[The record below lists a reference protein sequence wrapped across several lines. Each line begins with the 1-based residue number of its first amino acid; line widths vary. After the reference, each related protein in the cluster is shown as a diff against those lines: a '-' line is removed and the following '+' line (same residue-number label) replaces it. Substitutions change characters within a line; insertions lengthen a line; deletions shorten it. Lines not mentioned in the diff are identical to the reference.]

1 MALAKGVSILLFVL
15 FFGEIKAAPADTLI
29 VIFDRQNFVR
39 GDSIEIEIYT
49 EPYQSIAP
57 AQTLHLWIDNVKT
70 GQRWKYRYPFLKG
83 RYKIALKIN
92 DRIPNGVYAFN
103 FLLQNQFLTIK
114 GKLINAT
121 DQDTAVNFMAT
132 SKNKIP
138 IIDGANLQP
147 GGYFTIN
154 NLYFTDSVFFGF
166 SPVQQKKENNLHIV
180 IETPADSLFIPEAM
194 LTEFIH
200 VGSTDIAG
208 TDSGNI
214 KTDYSFGFKD
224 NNDKKL
230 LQEVVVKTKVKKAI
244 EEYSEKYVGGL
255 FANEDTRTLDFLESD
270 EAMSYPDLFTYLT
283 IKFPNLTQK
292 ISAEN
297 GQQFLTH
304 RNETVDI
311 YVDEFL
317 DTDFSLSSV
326 SLQDIAMVKFFPQSF
341 RLGGGINDNGLGG
354 SIAIYTKQPQDRK
367 GNKLSN
373 YSFYIKGYTAKNA
386 EWK

>member
-1 MALAKGVSILLFVL
+1 MALAKVVSTVLLIL
-15 FFGEIKAAPADTLI
+15 FFLQIKAAPADTLV
-29 VIFDRQNFVR
+29 VIFDKQNFVQ

-49 EPYQSIAP
+49 EPYRSNPP
-57 AQTLHLWIDNVKT
+57 AQTLHLWIDNIKT

-83 RYKIALKIN
+83 RYKVGLKIN
-92 DRIPNGVYAFN
+92 GRIPNGVYAFN

-121 DQDTAVNFMAT
+121 DKDTAVNFMAT

-138 IIDGANLQP
+138 IIDGADLQP
-147 GGYFTIN
+147 GAFFTIN

-180 IETPADSLFIPEAM
+180 IETPADSSFIPEAM
-194 LTEFIH
+194 LTEFIQ

-214 KTDYSFGFKD
+214 KIDYSFGFKD

-230 LQEVVVKTKVKKAI
+230 LQEVVVKTKAKKAI
-244 EEYSEKYVGGL
+244 DEYSEKYVGGL
-255 FANEDTRTLDFLESD
+255 FANEDARVLNFLESD

-283 IKFPNLTQK
+283 TKFPNLTQK
-292 ISAEN
+292 INAEN
-297 GQQFLTH
+297 GRPYLTY

-326 SLQDIAMVKFFPQSF
+326 SLQDVAMVKFFQQSF
-341 RLGGGINDNGLGG
+341 RLGGGLNDNGLGG
-354 SIAIYTKQPQDRK
+354 SIAIYTKNPQDKK

-373 YSFYIKGYTAKNA
+373 YSFYIKGYTQKNT